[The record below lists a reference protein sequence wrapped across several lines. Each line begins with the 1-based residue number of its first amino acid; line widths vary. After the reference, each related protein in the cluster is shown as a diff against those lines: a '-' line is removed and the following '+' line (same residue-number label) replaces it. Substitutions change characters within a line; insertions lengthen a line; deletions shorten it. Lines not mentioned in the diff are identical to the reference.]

1 MVDPRKVYQTLSKS
15 SRLPIILG
23 SHLARATG
31 QRFLQLRLDTNN
43 TCNLRCKMCYFSLD
57 SIRELPKQFMTLEEF
72 SDLGAKLFPLCR
84 RLYLSCKT
92 EPLLS
97 KHFGEFLQI
106 AARSG
111 VPFISF
117 VTNGTALNEK
127 NIDAIVSS
135 NVNQV
140 IISIDGHKKETVE
153 GIRIGL
159 HFERWIERI
168 KQLSDAIKA
177 KPGCRTRLR
186 FNMVVMKSNIEEVLG
201 VLDLAFACGVNELQ
215 LRALHSRNAYDY
227 EYKQHIEMDMSDENA
242 GIEEKLLKLK
252 PMLVEKIKGM
262 NFTVLFP
269 VDPES
274 GELKCS
280 YPWFNHYIDSALNF
294 YPCSYLPS
302 VAKVSEVDSYAQ
314 LIEKAAPLMQ
324 QVKRDQRKECKEC
337 QALGRLYSDSE
348 LLQD

>member
-1 MVDPRKVYQTLSKS
+1 M
-15 SRLPIILG
+15 ILG
-23 SHLARATG
+23 SKLARLTN

-57 SIRELPKQFMTLEEF
+57 SIREQPKHFMTVEQF

-117 VTNGTALNEK
+117 ITNGTALNEK
-127 NIDAIVSS
+127 NINAIVAS

-140 IISIDGHKKETVE
+140 IVSIDGYKKETVE

-159 HFERWIERI
+159 HFEQWIERI
-168 KQLSDAIKA
+168 KQLSNAIRANPHCKT
-177 KPGCRTRLR
+177 KLR

-201 VLDLAFACGVNELQ
+201 VLDLAFECGVNELQ
-215 LRALHSRNAYDY
+215 LRALHSRDAYDY
-227 EYKQHIEMDMSDENA
+227 EYKQHIEMDMSDENT
-242 GIEEKLLKLK
+242 GIESKLLALK
-252 PMLVEKIKGM
+252 PALMEKIRGKK
-262 NFTVLFP
+262 FTVLFP
-269 VDPES
+269 VSPD
-274 GELKCS
+274 GVALKCS
-280 YPWFNHYIDSALNF
+280 YPWFNHYIDSTGNF
-294 YPCSYLPS
+294 YPCAYLPA
-302 VAKVSEVDSYAQ
+302 VGKISEVGSYAE
-314 LIEKAAPLMQ
+314 LMEKAAPVMQ
-324 QVKRDQRKECKEC
+324 EVERGLRKECKEC
-337 QALGRLYSDSE
+337 EQLGRLYSDSE
-348 LLQD
+348 LLNA